1 MNKKHKPIKFE
12 CEISL
17 QKVPFLDTMLYKD
30 QDNNSQKTIYRKP
43 ADQESYIHAKSEHHR
58 KDVRNAKAIPA
69 GIHFRKEGHKFI
81 QHSKFTLL

>member
-1 MNKKHKPIKFE
+1 M
-12 CEISL
+12 

-30 QDNNSQKTIYRKP
+30 QDNNSRKTIYRKL
-43 ADQESYIHAKSEHHR
+43 AGQQSYIHAKSEHHR

-69 GIHFRKEGHKFI
+69 GIHFRKEGPKFI